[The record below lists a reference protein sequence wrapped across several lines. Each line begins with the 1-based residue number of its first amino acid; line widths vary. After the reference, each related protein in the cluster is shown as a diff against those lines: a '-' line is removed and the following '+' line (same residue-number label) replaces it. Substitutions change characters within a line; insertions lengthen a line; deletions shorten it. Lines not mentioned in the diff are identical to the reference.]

1 MLPDHLEATVS
12 GTPRLHVRYQEV
24 GLKESGPDRV
34 GGGTGNNALRP
45 FDAAPAWGSPH
56 AGARIQGNPVR
67 EVGTTD
73 LWLPAA

>member
-1 MLPDHLEATVS
+1 MSPAREVT
-12 GTPRLHVRYQEV
+12 TPL
-24 GLKESGPDRV
+24 LKPSV

-45 FDAAPAWGSPH
+45 FDASPGW
-56 AGARIQGNPVR
+56 ASSQVREKIGGTSVR